1 MSEYL
6 VIVLLGALVVL
17 DTTVAGQFMVSQP
30 LVSAALAGFFLGEL
44 ESAIFVGAIMQV
56 MWLKLI
62 PAGGT
67 IFLNGNL
74 GTLTAV
80 SVLALSAGTFPYPIE
95 ALQFTVI
102 IFGIISSYI
111 FGIFTYKKRIF
122 NQLLVSRAH
131 DSLRKGKLFQ
141 FQLCHFS
148 GIFIT
153 GFAGSIITL
162 IFTLLGTWIVSH
174 LPHFYYSSLE
184 SYFSYGLYA
193 FLGIGMGTVFSMAWS
208 KKSWY
213 YPLAGL
219 CAGLWFVK
227 F

>member
-131 DSLRKGKLFQ
+131 DSLRN
-141 FQLCHFS
+141 
-148 GIFIT
+148 
-153 GFAGSIITL
+153 
-162 IFTLLGTWIVSH
+162 
-174 LPHFYYSSLE
+174 
-184 SYFSYGLYA
+184 
-193 FLGIGMGTVFSMAWS
+193 
-208 KKSWY
+208 
-213 YPLAGL
+213 
-219 CAGLWFVK
+219 
-227 F
+227 

>member
-1 MSEYL
+1 MSEYV

-30 LVSAALAGFFLGEL
+30 LVSAVLAGLFLGEL

-56 MWLKLI
+56 LWLKLI

-80 SVLALSAGTFPYPIE
+80 SVLALSTGTFPYPVE
-95 ALQFTVI
+95 ALRFTVI
-102 IFGIISSYI
+102 IYGIISSYI
-111 FGIFTYKKRIF
+111 YGSISYRKRIF

-131 DSLRKGKLFQ
+131 DSLRNGKFFK
-141 FQLCHFS
+141 FQLWHFG

-153 GFAGSIITL
+153 GIAGIVITL

-174 LPHFYYSSLE
+174 LPHTYYSSLE

-193 FLGIGMGTVFSMAWS
+193 FLGIGMGTVFSMVWS
-208 KKSWY
+208 RESWY

-219 CAGLWFVK
+219 CAGLLLVIL
-227 F
+227 